1 VAVEAVLFYLVA
13 YAAVNLGGFGVLA
26 SLAKGDR
33 EPLAL
38 TDLSGLGDRR
48 PLLAATVT
56 LFMISLTGVPVSAG
70 FVGKFYL
77 FSAAVEGGYVAL
89 AVAGVLMSV
98 VSAYYYLR
106 VVVYMNMRE
115 PVGEDGW
122 ARIGPAPAAAL
133 ALAAAVVLGLGV
145 YPGPVLA
152 WARLA
157 AQSLR

>member
-1 VAVEAVLFYLVA
+1 
-13 YAAVNLGGFGVLA
+13 
-26 SLAKGDR
+26 
-33 EPLAL
+33 
-38 TDLSGLGDRR
+38 
-48 PLLAATVT
+48 
-56 LFMISLTGVPVSAG
+56 
-70 FVGKFYL
+70 
-77 FSAAVEGGYVAL
+77 VEGGYVAL

-106 VVVYMNMRE
+106 VVVYMYMRE